1 MTWWAWIVAG
11 VALGVL
17 EVLAPAWVFLGFAL
31 GAVGVGVALLLGG
44 PMALGWQALLFAG
57 LSLASW
63 FALRAALGSRG
74 DGVKRID
81 RDINEG

>member
-1 MTWWAWIVAG
+1 VSWWLWIVAG

-31 GAVGVGVALLLGG
+31 GAVGVGIALWLGG
-44 PMALGWQALLFAG
+44 PMALAWQALLFAG

-63 FALRAALGSRG
+63 VALRAALGARG
-74 DGVKRID
+74 DAVKRIE